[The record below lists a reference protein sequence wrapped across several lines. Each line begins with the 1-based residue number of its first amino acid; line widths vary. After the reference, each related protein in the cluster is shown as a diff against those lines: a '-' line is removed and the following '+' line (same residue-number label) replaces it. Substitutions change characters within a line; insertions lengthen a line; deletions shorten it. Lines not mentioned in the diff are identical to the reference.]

1 MIVQQEVKKLPKS
14 SVALTLTVSKDASRL
29 EYESLLKRYS
39 KNVVL
44 PGFRKGKVPSSVL
57 EQKFGEGLKV
67 EALQEVVDKALHEAF
82 EKVEDKPLSYSQ
94 PRIVDKEL
102 KLDLD
107 QDLTFTLEYDVY
119 PAIKLGDYKGVE
131 IEVPQVTLA
140 AEDETRELERL
151 RDQNAMVVEKTSGKV
166 ALGDTV
172 TINYEELDDEGKP
185 LAVTSRQDFVFTV
198 GSGLNYYKIDQDLV
212 GWSKGE
218 SSTIVKT
225 YPADFEDSELAGST
239 KKIQVTITQIK
250 EKKLPDLDDD
260 FAQDVNENYKTL
272 ADLKNAIHERL
283 TKNLETQI
291 KNRNVE
297 ALLDK
302 IATASVFE
310 LPESMLQAEMEQTW
324 NSFANQSRMDPEQ
337 MERIIGPEGKKKLF
351 EDWRPQSEAALRRR
365 LTMEKII
372 ENEKIEADEAEIN
385 AEIQKQADLSKMTFA
400 DAQDYFEKNGLKDY
414 LAHDI
419 RDRKL
424 GDFLLSTAKLKK
436 GKKMSYLDLTE
447 RKD

>member
-1 MIVQQEVKKLPKS
+1 VIVQQEVKKLPKS

-29 EYESLLKRYS
+29 EYETLLKRYS

-102 KLDLD
+102 KLDLE

-119 PAIKLGDYKGVE
+119 PVIKLGDYKGVE
-131 IEVPQVTLA
+131 IEVPQVALA
-140 AEDETRELERL
+140 AEDEARELERL
-151 RDQNAMVVEKTSGKV
+151 RDQNSMLVEKTSGKV

-172 TINYEELDDEGKP
+172 TINYVELDEEEKP
-185 LAVTSRQDFVFTV
+185 IEVTQRQDFVFTV
-198 GSGLNYYKIDQDLV
+198 GSGLNYYKLDQDLV

-218 SSTIVKT
+218 ASTIVKT
-225 YPADFEDSELAGST
+225 YPADFEDQDLAGST
-239 KKIQVTITQIK
+239 KKILVTLTQLK

-260 FAQDVNENYKTL
+260 FAQDINENYKNL

-310 LPESMLQAEMEQTW
+310 LPESMIQAEMEQTW
-324 NSFANQSRMDPEQ
+324 NSFANQSRMDSEQ
-337 MERIIGPEGKKKLF
+337 MERIIGQEGKRKLF

-365 LTMEKII
+365 MVMEKII
-372 ENEKIEADEAEIN
+372 EIEKVDADEVELK

-400 DAQDYFEKNGLKDY
+400 DTQDYFEKNGLKDY
-414 LAHDI
+414 LAHEI

-424 GDFLLSTAKLKK
+424 GDFLLASAKIKK